1 MLPLIFK
8 VSVIYEIKK
17 RCRVCAAQCM
27 RTAND
32 ADFLELNSSKYIWST
47 AMCPI

>member
-8 VSVIYEIKK
+8 VSVIYEIKIFVA
-17 RCRVCAAQCM
+17 CAQCM

-32 ADFLELNSSKYIWST
+32 ADFLELNSSKYI
-47 AMCPI
+47 